1 MSDTAAFLAD
11 HVLPIA
17 PYRQWTFSVP
27 RWLRPRMVRDGRVL
41 SRVLGVFLG
50 TVFAWQRRSARTRG
64 HADASVGS
72 VTFVQRF
79 GSALNLHLHFHAV
92 LPDGVFVHPDGA
104 APGTLAFVELDR
116 KSTRLN
122 SSHQ

>member
-17 PYRQWTFSVP
+17 PYRQWTFSVL

-64 HADASVGS
+64 PRRRSGRNAI
-72 VTFVQRF
+72 
-79 GSALNLHLHFHAV
+79 
-92 LPDGVFVHPDGA
+92 
-104 APGTLAFVELDR
+104 
-116 KSTRLN
+116 
-122 SSHQ
+122 